1 MNNLELYLNPLSYT
15 KPGAFEENRFE
26 KIHNVIFDNS
36 EMASKAV
43 AQEISDLIILKQ
55 KENKNCV
62 LGLATGSSPIKVY
75 EELIKLHKNEGL
87 SFKNVIT
94 FNLDEYYPIE
104 NSDYQSYY
112 HFMQENLFKHIDVKP
127 ENSFIPSGNIAQ
139 NKVNEYC
146 NKYENLIKTF
156 GGIDFQLLG
165 IGRTGHI
172 GFNEPGS
179 HLNSQTRI
187 ITLDHITRLD
197 AAPIFQN
204 LEQVP
209 KNAITM
215 GIDTILKA
223 KRIVLL
229 AWGRNKA
236 EIIKK
241 ATEGNISS
249 HIPATYLQLH
259 DNTTIVIDKTASS
272 ELVRI
277 REPWIIGNCKWN
289 EVLKKEA
296 IIWLCEKLQKPI
308 LKLTDKDYNI
318 NGISSLLNYKCL
330 AYNLNIEMF
339 NQLQNTIT
347 GWPGGKPNSADS
359 RRPERALPAK
369 KKVVILSFQYDRAIS
384 SMGGTIDRL
393 IEQGHDVHIIYQ
405 ESDSSSVTNDECL
418 KYVEVFRDILP
429 KNSEG
434 IMDVAI
440 REINNSKHLGTESS
454 LIQSIKKLIREK
466 ESLGATSYL
475 GISKKNVHFLNMSL
489 CDDFESKEVDLLKE
503 ILKKIEPQQIFAAG
517 DFNDPHGFEK
527 KCNDFFK
534 IAYKELQAEMLLKD
548 CWVWLYNASLKEWG
562 ISEIDMAV
570 PLSPDQVIKKR
581 NAIFNY
587 ISQREE
593 ILFQGE
599 DTRKFWI
606 RSEVKNRKTAKKYHK
621 LGLTE
626 YEALEVFK
634 RLKEEYSI

>member
-241 ATEGNISS
+241 ATEGKISS

-259 DNTTIVIDKTASS
+259 HNTTIVIDKTASS

-289 EVLKKEA
+289 EVLKREA

-318 NGISSLLNYKCL
+318 NGISSLLNYK
-330 AYNLNIEMF
+330 
-339 NQLQNTIT
+339 
-347 GWPGGKPNSADS
+347 
-359 RRPERALPAK
+359 
-369 KKVVILSFQYDRAIS
+369 
-384 SMGGTIDRL
+384 
-393 IEQGHDVHIIYQ
+393 
-405 ESDSSSVTNDECL
+405 
-418 KYVEVFRDILP
+418 
-429 KNSEG
+429 
-434 IMDVAI
+434 
-440 REINNSKHLGTESS
+440 
-454 LIQSIKKLIREK
+454 
-466 ESLGATSYL
+466 
-475 GISKKNVHFLNMSL
+475 
-489 CDDFESKEVDLLKE
+489 
-503 ILKKIEPQQIFAAG
+503 
-517 DFNDPHGFEK
+517 
-527 KCNDFFK
+527 
-534 IAYKELQAEMLLKD
+534 
-548 CWVWLYNASLKEWG
+548 
-562 ISEIDMAV
+562 
-570 PLSPDQVIKKR
+570 
-581 NAIFNY
+581 
-587 ISQREE
+587 
-593 ILFQGE
+593 
-599 DTRKFWI
+599 
-606 RSEVKNRKTAKKYHK
+606 
-621 LGLTE
+621 
-626 YEALEVFK
+626 
-634 RLKEEYSI
+634 

>member
-1 MNNLELYLNPLSYT
+1 MNNLKLNLNPLSYT

-36 EMASKAV
+36 EMASKAI
-43 AQEISDLIILKQ
+43 AQEISDLIRLKQ
-55 KENKNCV
+55 KEEKNCV

-104 NSDYQSYY
+104 NNDYQSYY

-127 ENSFIPSGNIAQ
+127 ENSFIPRGNIEQ

-146 NKYENLIKTF
+146 NNYENLIKKV

-197 AAPIFQN
+197 AAPAFQN

-241 ATEGNISS
+241 ATEGEISS

-259 DNTTIVIDKTASS
+259 QNTTIVIDKTASS

-289 EVLKKEA
+289 EVLKREA

-347 GWPGGKPNSADS
+347 GWPGGKPNSADA
-359 RRPERALPAK
+359 RRPERALPVK
-369 KKVVILSFQYDRAIS
+369 KTVVILSFQYDRAIS

-418 KYVEVFRDILP
+418 KYVEVFRDIIP

-434 IMDVAI
+434 IIDVAI
-440 REINNSKHLGTESS
+440 REINNSKQLGTDSS

-489 CDDFESKEVDLLKE
+489 GDELGLKEVDLLKE
-503 ILKKIEPQQIFAAG
+503 ILKEIDPQQIFAAG

-527 KCNDFFK
+527 KCIDFFK
-534 IAYKELQAEMLLKD
+534 IAFKELQAEMFVKD
-548 CWVWLYNASLKEWG
+548 CWVWLYNASLKEWD

-634 RLKEEYSI
+634 RL

>member
-1 MNNLELYLNPLSYT
+1 MSSLTLEENPISFT
-15 KPGAFEENRFE
+15 KPGALEETRFE
-26 KIHNVIFDNS
+26 KIHNIIFNNS

-43 AQEISDLIILKQ
+43 AREISDLIRLKQ
-55 KENKNCV
+55 KEKKDCI

-75 EELIKLHKNEGL
+75 EELIMLHKNEGL

-104 NSDYQSYY
+104 IDDKQSYY
-112 HFMQENLFKHIDVKP
+112 HFMEENLFKHIDIKL
-127 ENSFIPSGNIAQ
+127 ENVFIPSGNISQ

-146 NKYENLIKTF
+146 NKYEDLINKS
-156 GGIDFQLLG
+156 GGVDFQLLG

-197 AAPIFQN
+197 ASISFQN

-209 KNAITM
+209 RNAITM

-236 EIIKK
+236 EVIKK
-241 ATEGNISS
+241 AVESKISS
-249 HIPATYLQLH
+249 QIPATYLQLH
-259 DNTTIVIDKTASS
+259 HNTTFVLDKTASS

-289 EVLKKEA
+289 EILKKEA
-296 IIWLCEKLQKPI
+296 IIWLCKKLKKPI

-318 NGISSLLNYKCL
+318 NGISSLLNYKCS

-359 RRPERALPAK
+359 RRPERALPVK
-369 KKVVILSFQYDRAIS
+369 KKVVILSFQYDRAIL

-393 IEQGHDVHIIYQ
+393 IEQGHDVHVIYL

-434 IMDVAI
+434 VMDVAI
-440 REINNSKHLGTESS
+440 TELNNLKQLGADSA
-454 LIQSIKKLIREK
+454 LIQRIKRLIREK

-475 GISKKNVHFLNMSL
+475 GISRRNVHFLNMSL
-489 CDDFESKEVDLLKE
+489 CDDLKSKEVDLLKE

-517 DFNDPHGFEK
+517 DFKDPHGFEK
-527 KCNDFFK
+527 KSIDFFK
-534 IAYKELQAEMLLKD
+534 IAFKELQGEMLVKD
-548 CWVWLYNASLKEWG
+548 CWVWLYNASLREWN
-562 ISEIDMAV
+562 IFEIDMAV

-587 ISQREE
+587 LSQREE

-599 DTRKFWI
+599 DTRKFWV
-606 RSEVKNRKTAKKYHK
+606 RSEIKNRKTAKKYHK

-634 RLKEEYSI
+634 RLKE